1 MMSTTTMKY
10 NLQQFN
16 DILANEIKFEIPED
30 TFNMINYLCT
40 QVGSYGLVTNVY
52 HTKVKSDTDSFQ
64 KPNKKRKGNKAM
76 EVSTDEW
83 ESIRTFQTTKLEQRS
98 GIDAEIDQI
107 RLLLNKLT
115 DKTFSDIREK
125 LIDKINKIVSETVLE
140 EDLIK
145 VGNILYETCSSNRFY
160 SSYLASLF
168 TELARK
174 YDWLMK
180 IFNDNYKNIM
190 NQYTN
195 IKYVDSDVD
204 YDGFCDMNK
213 INEHRKAVTSFLFE
227 LTKTDLIKLE
237 DIAKLLQK
245 LLVMIINLINKPDKK
260 NEVDELTEN
269 VAILYKYGIIV
280 DILDEDD
287 EEEYYVGELS
297 IMDTVNS
304 LAKMKAKDYPSL
316 SNKAIF
322 KYMDLV
328 EM

>member
-1 MMSTTTMKY
+1 
-10 NLQQFN
+10 
-16 DILANEIKFEIPED
+16 
-30 TFNMINYLCT
+30 
-40 QVGSYGLVTNVY
+40 
-52 HTKVKSDTDSFQ
+52 
-64 KPNKKRKGNKAM
+64 
-76 EVSTDEW
+76 
-83 ESIRTFQTTKLEQRS
+83 
-98 GIDAEIDQI
+98 
-107 RLLLNKLT
+107 
-115 DKTFSDIREK
+115 
-125 LIDKINKIVSETVLE
+125 LE

-227 LTKTDLIKLE
+227 LTKTDLIELE

-245 LLVMIINLINKPDKK
+245 LLVMIMNLINKPDKK